1 MTQPA
6 FASVVLDADSTLC
19 GIEGIDWLAAR
30 RSPEVAAE
38 IAALT
43 NRAMNGEIPLDAVY
57 GTRLALIRPTLLEI
71 QTLGDAYCRG
81 LASGAEAA
89 ITDLLGAGIEVHVVS
104 SGIRQALEPVLLF
117 LQLEGDSL
125 HAVSLA
131 FEADGAYAGYDTA
144 SPLTRAEGK
153 ATLVDSLKLPRPIL
167 AVGDGATDLAMRSAV
182 DEFAVYTGFVR
193 RESVVREADRE
204 LRSFEELRN
213 VVLA

>member
-1 MTQPA
+1 
-6 FASVVLDADSTLC
+6 
-19 GIEGIDWLAAR
+19 
-30 RSPEVAAE
+30 
-38 IAALT
+38 
-43 NRAMNGEIPLDAVY
+43 
-57 GTRLALIRPTLLEI
+57 
-71 QTLGDAYCRG
+71 
-81 LASGAEAA
+81 
-89 ITDLLGAGIEVHVVS
+89 
-104 SGIRQALEPVLLF
+104 VLLF
-117 LQLEGDSL
+117 LQLEGDRL